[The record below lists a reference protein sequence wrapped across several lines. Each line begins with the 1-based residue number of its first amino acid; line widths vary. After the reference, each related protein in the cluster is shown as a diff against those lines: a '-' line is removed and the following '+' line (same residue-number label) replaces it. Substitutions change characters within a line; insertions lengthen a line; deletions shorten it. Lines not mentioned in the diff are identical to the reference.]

1 MQLEAFIKQLPK
13 VELHVHLEGTL
24 EPELMFELA
33 KRNNIKLPYASVDE
47 VRQAYQFTDLQSFLD
62 IYYQSAQVLCTEQD
76 FFDLAMAYYQRCHEQ
91 GIVHAE
97 VFFDPQTHLPR
108 GVAMETLFAG
118 LSRAKQMAAQQ
129 LGVSVEYILC
139 FLRHLSEEDAID
151 CLEQALPHSEHFIGV
166 GLDSSESGNPP
177 EKFARVFTM
186 AREQGFKCVAHAGE
200 EGPAEYIKTALDML
214 KVERIDHGVRCI
226 DDSKVLAELVAKQ
239 VPLTVCPLSNV
250 ALKVVDKLE
259 DHPLP
264 QMIEQGLLVTIN
276 SDDPAYF
283 GGQLEQNLTACARAF
298 GWDKQMLAKLSINAV
313 ISSWARLE
321 QKILYIQ
328 QINRLLV
335 I

>member
-24 EPELMFELA
+24 EPKLMFELA
-33 KRNNIKLPYASVDE
+33 KRNNIMLPYASVDE
-47 VRQAYQFTDLQSFLD
+47 VKQAYQFTDLQGFLD

-91 GIVHAE
+91 GIVHTE

-118 LSRAKQMAAQQ
+118 LSRAKQVAAQQ
-129 LGVSVEYILC
+129 LGLSVEYILC

-151 CLEQALPHSEHFIGV
+151 CLEQALPHGEHFIGV

-177 EKFARVFTM
+177 EKFARVFAK

-214 KVERIDHGVRCI
+214 NVERIDHGVRCI